1 MSDWRSGP
9 RYRDGVITVRVI
21 WVAFALSLLVHV
33 AALWTSPPLMRA
45 LTLDPAARAEPAAAL
60 VAQLAPRS
68 VAREIALPA
77 APPTPPPP
85 ASSPLRQRA
94 TKAARAAPAPSP
106 PPPITASEPVPR
118 SVPPPPAPPVAA
130 PSAATPPAATDLS
143 AFIAARRQ
151 ARGEPAIAGAQGS
164 EPDAP
169 PAETEKERLN
179 RIVTANL
186 GLNKVPTF
194 GDDPRRGGGMFE
206 LRRLGSEDA
215 EFYFNGWNQDI
226 GRVAKQLI
234 EVRRGTNPDIRLA
247 VVRRIIE
254 IIRAQEPG
262 DFIWVSRRMGRQVT
276 LSARPGDTAAL
287 EDFIMR
293 DFFGDGRS
301 P

>member
-1 MSDWRSGP
+1 MNDWRIRPG
-9 RYRDGVITVRVI
+9 YRHDAITVRVI

-33 AALWTSPPLMRA
+33 AALWMSPPLMRA

-68 VAREIALPA
+68 VTREIAPPA
-77 APPTPPPP
+77 APPTPPPQ

-94 TKAARAAPAPSP
+94 TKVLPAAPAPTPRPS
-106 PPPITASEPVPR
+106 IAGNEPVPR
-118 SVPPPPAPPVAA
+118 STPLPPTPPVAA
-130 PSAATPPAATDLS
+130 PSAATPSADTDLS

-151 ARGEPAIAGAQGS
+151 ARGEPAIAGAQGR

-194 GDDPRRGGGMFE
+194 GDDPRRGGGMFQ
-206 LRRLGSEDA
+206 LRRLGSVDA

-293 DFFGDGRS
+293 DFFGEGRS